1 MVAEIMGDAGDTI
14 TEEEEDEKGEDGAA
28 GVVDDE
34 IMAETQVPT
43 YNASTPPSA
52 SHTHFL

>member
-1 MVAEIMGDAGDTI
+1 MVVVIMGDAGDTI
-14 TEEEEDEKGEDGAA
+14 IEEEEDEKGEDGAA